1 MLGGTLPSCKYARTR
16 FFGELGY
23 NLGAMEEATVRFEDK
38 TVIVTGAGRNIGEG
52 IAHAFANEGARVA
65 VVDVIGERAA
75 SVAAAINADHSAAA
89 LGIACDVTAGE
100 PVRAMLAQVVEAW
113 GGVDVLINNVG
124 VVDRQSIL
132 EVSEEEWDRVI
143 RISLRSVFVTTK
155 YVALRMAEQARGG
168 AIVNIGSTSGHRARS
183 NATAYPAAKG
193 GVLNLTRSLAA
204 QLGPHGIRV
213 NSITP
218 NRVLTEAEPGAPA
231 RATQVDN
238 LVGRQVRPMDVASAA
253 VFLASDEADAITGTD
268 LAVDGGV
275 LAI

>member
-1 MLGGTLPSCKYARTR
+1 M
-16 FFGELGY
+16 
-23 NLGAMEEATVRFEDK
+23 RFEDK
-38 TVIVTGAGRNIGEG
+38 AVIVTGAGRNIGEG

-75 SVAAAINADHSAAA
+75 SVAAAINADHAAAA

-100 PVRAMLAQVVEAW
+100 PVQAMLAQVVEAW

-143 RISLRSVFVTTK
+143 RISLRSVFMTTK
-155 YVALRMAEQARGG
+155 YVALRMVEQAHGG
-168 AIVNIGSTSGHRARS
+168 AIVNIGSTSGHRARP

-218 NRVLTEAEPGAPA
+218 NRVLTEAEPGAPT

-253 VFLASDEADAITGTD
+253 VFLASDEAGAITGTD